1 MLHEQLA
8 ETLRLLLLSSLVL
21 LANGRLHSDS
31 SVAVK
36 SIFARSDAT
45 LKPASPPEGMNLG
58 LAL

>member
-1 MLHEQLA
+1 MNN
-8 ETLRLLLLSSLVL
+8 LLEYLNACFSAVIVL
-21 LANGRLHSDS
+21 LGRLHSDS